1 MKIIETLPNEN
12 PTMIKVRTEETST
25 QLSTCY
31 YEVEQ
36 VLPFGWGRMSDDE
49 KQHWLKR
56 NATMVNREIEDTKS
70 NIDGVFNSWGDSD
83 PDPLYTVTF
92 TYTAS
97 EVVSA
102 ASKPEAVAKARKIMA
117 SFHQT
122 AESVLLDA
130 DINVSNGHD
139 GF

>member
-12 PTMIKVRTEETST
+12 PTIIKVRTEETST
-25 QLSTCY
+25 QLFTNY
-31 YEVEQ
+31 YEVAR
-36 VLPFGWGRMSDDE
+36 PDGWGRMEDE
-49 KQHWLKR
+49 EKHHWLKR
-56 NATMVNREIEDTKS
+56 NATLINHEIEDVKS
-70 NIDGVFNSWGDSD
+70 NIDGVFDSWGDSD
-83 PDPLYTVTF
+83 PEYTVTL

-117 SFHQT
+117 SFHKT

-139 GF
+139 VF

>member
-1 MKIIETLPNEN
+1 MKIIEALPNEN
-12 PTMIKVRTEETST
+12 PTIIKIRTEETST
-25 QLSTCY
+25 QLFTCY

-36 VLPFGWGRMSDDE
+36 ILPFGWGRMEDDE

-56 NATMVNREIEDTKS
+56 NATMVSREIEDVKS
-70 NIDGVFNSWGDSD
+70 NIDGVFNSWGNSD
-83 PDPLYTVTF
+83 PEYTVTF

-97 EVVSA
+97 EVVNA

-130 DINVSNGHD
+130 DINISGGRD

>member
-12 PTMIKVRTEETST
+12 PTIIKVRTEETST
-25 QLSTCY
+25 QLFTNY

-36 VLPFGWGRMSDDE
+36 TLPFGWGRMEDE
-49 KQHWLKR
+49 EKHHWLKR
-56 NATMVNREIEDTKS
+56 NATLINHEIEDVKS

-83 PDPLYTVTF
+83 PEYTVTF

-117 SFHQT
+117 SFHKT

-139 GF
+139 VF

>member
-1 MKIIETLPNEN
+1 MKIIEALTNEN
-12 PTMIKVRTEETST
+12 PTIIKVRTEETST
-25 QLSTCY
+25 QLFTCY

-36 VLPFGWGRMSDDE
+36 ILPFGWGRMEDDE

-56 NATMVNREIEDTKS
+56 NATMVSREIEDVKS
-70 NIDGVFNSWGDSD
+70 NIDGVFNSWGNSD
-83 PDPLYTVTF
+83 PEYTVTF

-97 EVVSA
+97 EVVNA

-130 DINVSNGHD
+130 DINISGGHD
-139 GF
+139 VF